1 MNSLPIAKTEMDD
14 LKKRVVKEAAAL
26 VAEWEISKRQKLAEF
41 AEASEIA
48 GILKIN
54 PKTLEKIPRT
64 KLPRYWIAPGLIRYK
79 WAEFEQFIKSTREA

>member
-1 MNSLPIAKTEMDD
+1 MSLELTKQERADIH
-14 LKKRVVKEAAAL
+14 KRVVKEAAAII
-26 VAEWEISKRQKLAEF
+26 AEYEIGQRKERAEF

-64 KLPRYWIAPGLIRYK
+64 KLPRHYLAPGIIRYK
-79 WAEFEQFIKSTREA
+79 WTEFEKFIQSTREG